1 MCAFWRL
8 PSWRQWPGR
17 FREDA
22 RCPAGCRQGRRRAEF
37 PSLFP
42 LPPVPKIPYLR
53 PSASPAGK
61 CFFSFLVQCSL
72 RPLFMGN
79 VAALRLLR
87 GIFPK
92 GVSFVLFVGNSSC
105 IPVWT
110 LERFGPAWR
119 GRLRTEK
126 GVRTKSGISAKRTQ
140 NCGEHQFAATKGK
153 KDSFAKRTQIEKRR
167 SMAVAKQ
174 PSACLPPHAP
184 HPCNGM

>member
-1 MCAFWRL
+1 MQGVQGVKPCLCAFWRL

-119 GRLRTEK
+119 GLPSDGKGRQDQERHFCKANSKLRRTPVRRYERQK
-126 GVRTKSGISAKRTQ
+126 GLFCKT
-140 NCGEHQFAATKGK
+140 N
-153 KDSFAKRTQIEKRR
+153 
-167 SMAVAKQ
+167 
-174 PSACLPPHAP
+174 P
-184 HPCNGM
+184 N